1 MVDNADKMHQA
12 DKEHQVNQEHR
23 TDKPYQDDMDQQ
35 TDSETPGGNVNQ
47 NDPNNKTPPSSDPP
61 QQSDSRKGNRVA
73 IFGANISVGAVL
85 AWVAV
90 FALLLVLFFGLR
102 RSQEGPVSIGKE
114 APDFTLTTFKGEE
127 ISLEDLE
134 GKVVVLNFWASW
146 CTPCEQEAADLE
158 NAWLQYK
165 PRGDVVF
172 LGIDYV
178 DTETEALGYLE
189 KFNISYPNA
198 PDLGTRVS
206 QAFRIQGVP
215 ETFIIGKDGKLVSFQ
230 KGPYSSLAQIKA
242 VIDPLL
248 EQ

>member
-1 MVDNADKMHQA
+1 MEDNADTEHRADQKHLT
-12 DKEHQVNQEHR
+12 DKEHQADTPHQS
-23 TDKPYQDDMDQQ
+23 DMNQQ
-35 TDSETPGGNVNQ
+35 TVEVNPGGNVSQ
-47 NDPNNKTPPSSDPP
+47 NSQDTDTPQSSDQT
-61 QQSDSRKGNRVA
+61 QQDDSRTGKRVR
-73 IFGANISVGAVL
+73 IFGVGISVGAVI

-90 FALLLVLFFGLR
+90 FALLLLLFLGLR
-102 RSQEGPVSIGKE
+102 RSQEGPVNIGNK
-114 APDFTLTTFKGEE
+114 APDFTLTTFEGEE
-127 ISLEDLE
+127 ISIEDLK
-134 GKVVVLNFWASW
+134 GKVVVVNFWASW

-178 DTETEALGYLE
+178 DTETEAMGYLN
-189 KFNISYPNA
+189 KFNISYPNG
-198 PDLGTRVS
+198 PDLRTRIS

-215 ETFIIGKDGKLVSFQ
+215 ETYIIGKDGKLVSFQ